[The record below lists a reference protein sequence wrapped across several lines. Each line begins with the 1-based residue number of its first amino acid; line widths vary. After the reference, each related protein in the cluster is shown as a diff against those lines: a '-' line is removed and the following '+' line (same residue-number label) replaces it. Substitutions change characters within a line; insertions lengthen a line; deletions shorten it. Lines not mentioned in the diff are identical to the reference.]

1 MSAEII
7 ALRKKIDYLSER
19 ISREAGSNNPK
30 SIKVIRTLH
39 KGKGIPPKDGD
50 QVSIL
55 YTGKITNGKVFDS
68 SEFHNNQPF
77 TFTVGGGGVIK
88 GWDLVVRKMRQNM
101 SIIVEIPSE
110 LAYGVKGAGN
120 GKIPP
125 NSNLIFKMT
134 MTNIIR
140 S

>member
-1 MSAEII
+1 MNSDII
-7 ALRKKIDYLSER
+7 ALTQKIDYLSKR
-19 ISREAGSNNPK
+19 LSREAGENK
-30 SIKVIRTLH
+30 SIKILRVLQ
-39 KGKGIPPKDGD
+39 KGTGRPPKDGD

-55 YTGKITNGKVFDS
+55 YIGKLTDGTVFDS

-88 GWDLVVRKMRQNM
+88 GWDLAVRKMRLNKSM
-101 SIIVEIPSE
+101 IVEIPSK
-110 LAYGVKGAGN
+110 LGYGIKGAGN

-134 MTNIIR
+134 MTNIKR